1 MVVND
6 SASAAKQIAANVRAH
21 DRVAKRYEKRHGEI
35 YNSIEQERLKS
46 ALRFAI
52 SAIES
57 DSEVATVLDF
67 GCGAGNLTKHI
78 ADLGC
83 NVLAADVSAAC
94 LSLVTSRDY
103 PTNVTRVLLNGTD
116 LSGVASGS
124 VDMVATYSV
133 LHHVPDYLGIIPE
146 FFRVL
151 KPGGVVFIDHEATEE
166 YWNPGQERL
175 AFLSDIAPS
184 AGWGFRKY
192 FKFENYVNWFICK
205 FINPRYRPEGDI
217 HVFAD
222 DHVEWS
228 KVALTLTDLGAEV
241 IHEEK
246 YLLFREGYD
255 PEVYKRHADK
265 TYDTQ
270 LLVARKPR

>member
-1 MVVND
+1 VND
-6 SASAAKQIAANVRAH
+6 SSSAAKQIAANVRAH
-21 DRVAKRYEKRHGEI
+21 NKVAKRYEKRHGEI
-35 YNSIEQERLKS
+35 YNPIEQERLKS

-57 DSEVATVLDF
+57 DCEVATVLDF

-78 ADLGC
+78 SDMGC

-94 LSLVTSRDY
+94 LSLVTSRKY
-103 PTNVTRVLLNGTD
+103 PTEVAQVLLNGAD

-133 LHHVPDYLGIIPE
+133 LHHVPDYLGIIAE
-146 FFRVL
+146 FIRVL
-151 KPGGVVFIDHEATEE
+151 KPGGIVFIDHELTEE
-166 YWNPGQERL
+166 YWNPGQQRL

-184 AGWGFRKY
+184 AGWGWRKY
-192 FKFENYVNWFICK
+192 FKAENYVNWFMCK

-228 KVALTLTDLGAEV
+228 KVALTLTQLGANV
-241 IHEEK
+241 IQERK

-255 PEVYKRHADK
+255 PEIYLRYADK
-265 TYDTQ
+265 TFDMQ
-270 LLVARKPR
+270 FLVARKPR